1 MRIKKQ
7 GQIRKNKLMALKK
20 KTILVAGGAG
30 FIGSHLCDVLLTQ
43 GHFVIA
49 LDNLIT
55 GSRKNIAHL
64 AKHKRFKF
72 IKADVSKVT
81 KIKADEIYHLAS
93 PASPPYFQKYA
104 IEIFKANIWG
114 AYNLL
119 ELAKKNKARMLF
131 ASTSEVYGQPLQHP
145 QKETYFGNVNTV
157 GIRSCYD
164 ESKRAAEALCM
175 DYHRKFGVDLKIIR
189 IFNTYGPRMF
199 KNDGR
204 VVSNFITQALAGKP
218 LEIYG
223 NGRQTRSFQYVDD
236 LVSGIVKMMAS
247 PKTFI
252 GPVNL
257 GNPNEFTIIELAKKV
272 LRLTGSKSKLIY
284 KALPKDDP
292 RQRKPD
298 ISLAQKKLKW
308 KPMVNLEAGLSRTI
322 HYFKGV
328 I

>member
-1 MRIKKQ
+1 
-7 GQIRKNKLMALKK
+7 MALKK

-308 KPMVNLEAGLSRTI
+308 KPMVNLEAGLSRT
-322 HYFKGV
+322 
-328 I
+328 